1 MCGLRNI
8 LHVGFDI
15 ICAHIRYNCMKKMCI
30 KVDWPRCN
38 IAGLFVLF
46 FARIPPSSDFNI
58 FLPWNDPLHDQRKNN
73 DSANFFR
80 RNTLVFFCTKRFW
93 GFARRPQY
101 CSLVPTFAYTT
112 SENALILFVPCETAD
127 TAKKNNP
134 FWNRP
139 NEWMN
144 EWQGTSSVYGQ
155 RQMRY
160 NSRYF
165 PRSKFV
171 RLPPPK
177 FCDVRE
183 PVDTK
188 VQFVCQG

>member
-1 MCGLRNI
+1 MANLRGAYWKWQI
-8 LHVGFDI
+8 SV
-15 ICAHIRYNCMKKMCI
+15 M
-30 KVDWPRCN
+30 
-38 IAGLFVLF
+38 
-46 FARIPPSSDFNI
+46 
-58 FLPWNDPLHDQRKNN
+58 LPWNDPLRDQRKNN

-112 SENALILFVPCETAD
+112 SENALILFVPCETGE
-127 TAKKNNP
+127 KKNS

-144 EWQGTSSVYGQ
+144 EWQGTRALYAVNDKCVTIRVISHDLNLWDS
-155 RQMRY
+155 
-160 NSRYF
+160 
-165 PRSKFV
+165 
-171 RLPPPK
+171 PPK

-183 PVDTK
+183 PVVTK